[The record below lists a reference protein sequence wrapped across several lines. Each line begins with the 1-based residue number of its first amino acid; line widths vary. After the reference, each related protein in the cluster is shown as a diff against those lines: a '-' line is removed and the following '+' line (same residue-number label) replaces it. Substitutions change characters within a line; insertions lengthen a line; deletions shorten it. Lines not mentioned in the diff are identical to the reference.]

1 MWLVNED
8 RFFSIVHNV
17 LLNIQYDSMRYSF
30 VQVMDSSQL
39 KWSSYQS
46 IYHFI
51 SASKEDSKYH
61 TLINQKEIRQ
71 LK

>member
-39 KWSSYQS
+39 K
-46 IYHFI
+46 
-51 SASKEDSKYH
+51 
-61 TLINQKEIRQ
+61 
-71 LK
+71 